1 MKQQFIIATVAY
13 ALSSTGFAA
22 TTGSHSIN
30 LTVNAPTSQLIL
42 VGSLFGISTGFPYG
56 GTFTPTITNLIW
68 DNAHN
73 ITTNA
78 DNTQNLRFDN
88 IGSVGVVA
96 EGYPTN
102 QTGKCVL
109 TATGDW
115 TLSGGDT
122 SLKYG
127 LYSGVDTIVFGFT
140 NQTDTVE
147 KGEDPNDPA
156 IWRWFANGRC
166 QSFISLNL
174 QINGATRPSSL
185 APINGVTPARVLTD
199 VINFT
204 VQVI

>member
-1 MKQQFIIATVAY
+1 M
-13 ALSSTGFAA
+13 
-22 TTGSHSIN
+22 
-30 LTVNAPTSQLIL
+30 
-42 VGSLFGISTGFPYG
+42 
-56 GTFTPTITNLIW
+56 PTITFDRFDGGW
-68 DNAHN
+68 DVRQLSTSADANGVKITAKVGEN